1 MGKMFYT
8 LEEAATK
15 LGKSEDEVKQM
26 VSSGQLQEFR
36 DRDKLMFKV
45 DQVDLLSD
53 EGIDEDI
60 DLGHNPSEMSS
71 MIPLADSGIG
81 DASMGGSVLPLA
93 DEGGDSDSD
102 SADDDGPSFDMSD
115 EDSDDILAPS
125 GAKKE
130 SDSDSDQGSGL
141 GGGGG
146 LLGESEELN
155 LDSGIDD
162 MLEGS
167 SLMSASD
174 QSKTGVSI
182 FDADELEGAD
192 PSAVTQMSDE
202 GSLDDLNLDPIGSG
216 SGSGLMDLTRES
228 DDTSLG
234 AEFLEEVYPGEEGGA
249 RASTDDDSADEAG
262 AGLFGGEEDIP
273 ATGSPMQLSGTV
285 ITAEPY
291 DGAGSGFAAG
301 LSIGAM
307 LALALGLTAVVFGM
321 MGVSAGGVM
330 DVVTE
335 NFLIVVAALA
345 GATLLFGI
353 IGWAVGRKG

>member
-1 MGKMFYT
+1 MSKMFYT
-8 LEEAATK
+8 LEEAAAK
-15 LGKSEDEVKQM
+15 LGKSEEEVKAM
-26 VSSGQLQEFR
+26 VTSGQLQEFR
-36 DRDKLMFKV
+36 DRDALMFKV

-71 MIPLADSGIG
+71 MIPLADSFGG
-81 DASMGGSVLPLA
+81 DVGGDLGGSVLPLA
-93 DEGGDSDSD
+93 DDSGPLGGLGDDDDDSGAPAFDAGGDDSMGD
-102 SADDDGPSFDMSD
+102 LLAASATD
-115 EDSDDILAPS
+115 
-125 GAKKE
+125 
-130 SDSDSDQGSGL
+130 

-182 FDADELEGAD
+182 FDADELEQAD
-192 PSAVTQMSDE
+192 PSAVTQMSDD
-202 GSLDDLNLDPIGSG
+202 GGLDDLNLDPIG

-234 AEFLEEVYPGEEGGA
+234 AEFLEEVYPGEEGGGVA
-249 RASTDDDSADEAG
+249 ASAG
-262 AGLFGGEEDIP
+262 GEGEGGGGGLFGGEEEVAMAGGP
-273 ATGSPMQLSGTV
+273 AMQLSGTV

-291 DGAGSGFAAG
+291 DGAGSGLAAG
-301 LSIGAM
+301 LSIGAI
-307 LALALGLTAVVFGM
+307 LALALGLTAVIFGM
-321 MGVSAGGVM
+321 MGVGDGGVLAIVI
-330 DVVTE
+330 D
-335 NFLIVVAALA
+335 NFIPVMGGLA

-353 IGWAVGRKG
+353 IGGVIGRRG

>member
-8 LEEAATK
+8 LEEAASK
-15 LGKSEDEVKQM
+15 LGKSEAEVQAM

-36 DRDKLMFKV
+36 DRDALMFKV

-71 MIPLADSGIG
+71 MIPLADSFAG
-81 DASMGGSVLPLA
+81 DGGAGGSVLPLA
-93 DEGGDSDSD
+93 DDSGEIGGLG
-102 SADDDGPSFDMSD
+102 DDDSGPDFGSDDNDDSMSD
-115 EDSDDILAPS
+115 LL
-125 GAKKE
+125 GA
-130 SDSDSDQGSGL
+130 SASAGGL

-146 LLGESEELN
+146 LLGESEELS

-182 FDADELEGAD
+182 FDADELDQAD
-192 PSAVTQMSDE
+192 PSAVTQMSED
-202 GSLDDLNLDPIGSG
+202 GGLDDLNLDPIG

-234 AEFLEEVYPGEEGGA
+234 AEFLEEVYPGDEGGESA
-249 RASTDDDSADEAG
+249 AAASAG
-262 AGLFGGEEDIP
+262 GETGGGGLFGGDDDDVAIAGGP
-273 ATGSPMQLSGTV
+273 SLQLSGTV

-291 DGAGSGFAAG
+291 DGGGSGLAAG
-301 LSIGAM
+301 LSIGAI
-307 LALALGLTAVVFGM
+307 LALALGLTAVIFGM
-321 MGVSAGGVM
+321 MGVGDGGILNIVT
-330 DVVTE
+330 DNFIPVVGG
-335 NFLIVVAALA
+335 LA

-353 IGWAVGRKG
+353 IGWVVGRKG

>member
-8 LEEAATK
+8 LEEAASK
-15 LGKSEDEVKQM
+15 LGKSEAEVQAM

-36 DRDKLMFKV
+36 DRDALMFKV

-71 MIPLADSGIG
+71 MIPLADSFAG
-81 DASMGGSVLPLA
+81 DGGAGGSVLPLA
-93 DEGGDSDSD
+93 DDSGEIGGLGDDDSAPDFGGDDNDDS
-102 SADDDGPSFDMSD
+102 MSD
-115 EDSDDILAPS
+115 LL
-125 GAKKE
+125 GA
-130 SDSDSDQGSGL
+130 SASAGGL
-141 GGGGG
+141 SGGGG
-146 LLGESEELN
+146 LLGESEELS

-182 FDADELEGAD
+182 FDADELDQAD
-192 PSAVTQMSDE
+192 PSAVTQMSDD
-202 GSLDDLNLDPIGSG
+202 GGLDDLNLDPIG

-234 AEFLEEVYPGEEGGA
+234 AEFLEEVYPGDEGGESA
-249 RASTDDDSADEAG
+249 AAASVGGDTESG
-262 AGLFGGEEDIP
+262 GGGMFGGEEEMAVAGGP
-273 ATGSPMQLSGTV
+273 SLQLSGTV

-291 DGAGSGFAAG
+291 DGGGSGLAAG
-301 LSIGAM
+301 LSIGAI
-307 LALALGLTAVVFGM
+307 LALGLGLTAVIFGM
-321 MGVSAGGVM
+321 MGVGDGGVLNIVT
-330 DVVTE
+330 DNFIPVVGG
-335 NFLIVVAALA
+335 LA

-353 IGWAVGRKG
+353 IGWVLGRRG

>member
-8 LEEAATK
+8 LEEAASK
-15 LGKSEDEVKQM
+15 LGKNEAEVKAM

-36 DRDKLMFKV
+36 DRETLMFKV

-60 DLGHNPSEMSS
+60 DLGHSPSEMSS
-71 MIPLADSGIG
+71 MIPLADSFTG
-81 DASMGGSVLPLA
+81 DLGASVQPLSELG
-93 DEGGDSDSD
+93 DDSDSGAPALDAGGDD
-102 SADDDGPSFDMSD
+102 SVGDL
-115 EDSDDILAPS
+115 LAAS
-125 GAKKE
+125 GTGG
-130 SDSDSDQGSGL
+130 DLDSGL
-141 GGGGG
+141 GGG

-182 FDADELEGAD
+182 CDADELDQAD
-192 PSAVTQMSDE
+192 PSAVTQLSDD
-202 GSLDDLNLDPIGSG
+202 GGLDDLKLDPIG

-234 AEFLEEVYPGEEGGA
+234 AEFLEEVYPGEEGGEGA
-249 RASTDDDSADEAG
+249 AAAAAAG
-262 AGLFGGEEDIP
+262 EGGGGGLFGSEEEAAMAGGP
-273 ATGSPMQLSGTV
+273 AMQLSGTI

-291 DGAGSGFAAG
+291 DGAGSGLVAG
-301 LSIGAM
+301 LSIGAI
-307 LALALGLTAVVFGM
+307 LALALGLTAVIFGM
-321 MGVSAGGVM
+321 MGVGDGGVLGI
-330 DVVTE
+330 VTD
-335 NFLIVVAALA
+335 NFIPVMGGLA
-345 GATLLFGI
+345 GATLLLGI
-353 IGWAVGRKG
+353 IGWVIGRRG

>member
-8 LEEAATK
+8 LNEAASK
-15 LGKSEDEVKQM
+15 LGKSEEEVKKM

-36 DRDKLMFKV
+36 DRDALMFKV
-45 DQVDLLSD
+45 DQVDLLSHD

-71 MIPLADSGIG
+71 MIPLADSFAG
-81 DASMGGSVLPLA
+81 DRGAGGSVLPLA
-93 DEGGDSDSD
+93 GDS
-102 SADDDGPSFDMSD
+102 GPM
-115 EDSDDILAPS
+115 
-125 GAKKE
+125 G
-130 SDSDSDQGSGL
+130 GL
-141 GGGGG
+141 GGDDDDDSGSSPFDGDDSMSDLLGAGGGGGGFGGG

-155 LDSGIDD
+155 LDSGLDD

-182 FDADELEGAD
+182 FDADELEHGD
-192 PSAVTQMSDE
+192 PSAVTQMSND
-202 GSLDDLNLDPIGSG
+202 GGLDDLNLDPIG

-234 AEFLEEVYPGEEGGA
+234 AEFLEEVYPGEEGGESSPGVGA
-249 RASTDDDSADEAG
+249 AG
-262 AGLFGGEEDIP
+262 VGGGGGLFGGEEELMLAGGP
-273 ATGSPMQLSGTV
+273 ALQLSGTV

-291 DGAGSGFAAG
+291 DGGGSGLAAG
-301 LSIGAM
+301 LSIGAI
-307 LALALGLTAVVFGM
+307 LALALGLTAVIFGM
-321 MGVSAGGVM
+321 MGVGDGGILGIVTDNFIPVM
-330 DVVTE
+330 GGLV
-335 NFLIVVAALA
+335 

-353 IGWAVGRKG
+353 IGWVIGRKG

>member
-1 MGKMFYT
+1 MSKMFYT
-8 LEEAATK
+8 LEEAAAK
-15 LGKSEDEVKQM
+15 LGKSEQEVQAM
-26 VSSGQLQEFR
+26 VTSGQLQEFR
-36 DRDKLMFKV
+36 DRDSLMFKV

-71 MIPLADSGIG
+71 MIPLADSFGGG
-81 DASMGGSVLPLA
+81 DLGGSVLPLA
-93 DEGGDSDSD
+93 DDSGPLGSLG
-102 SADDDGPSFDMSD
+102 DDDDSGAPAFDSENDDSMSD
-115 EDSDDILAPS
+115 LLAAS
-125 GAKKE
+125 AT
-130 SDSDSDQGSGL
+130 D

-182 FDADELEGAD
+182 FDADELEQAD
-192 PSAVTQMSDE
+192 PSAVTQMSDD
-202 GSLDDLNLDPIGSG
+202 GGLDDLDLDPIG

-234 AEFLEEVYPGEEGGA
+234 AEFLEEVYPGEEGGGVA
-249 RASTDDDSADEAG
+249 ASAG
-262 AGLFGGEEDIP
+262 GEGEGGGGGLFGGEEEIAMAGGP
-273 ATGSPMQLSGTV
+273 AMQLSGTV

-291 DGAGSGFAAG
+291 DGAGSGLAAG
-301 LSIGAM
+301 LSIGAI
-307 LALALGLTAVVFGM
+307 LALALGLTAVIFGM
-321 MGVSAGGVM
+321 MGVGDGGVLSI
-330 DVVTE
+330 VTD
-335 NFLIVVAALA
+335 NFIPVMGGLA
-345 GATLLFGI
+345 GATLLLGI
-353 IGWAVGRKG
+353 IGWVIGRRG